1 MKTYVF
7 DLPALAHFRVE
18 AVNLKEALDA
28 LDCHARDTEIR
39 FILNEEP
46 QVEFINVITD
56 FPTAAHLY
64 EIEYDSEEEDAE
76 AEDEYERAMAAL
88 KGLHT
93 GINQTADSMPM
104 RPTPVIDRKEVD
116 ETC

>member
-56 FPTAAHLY
+56 FPTAAHLE
-64 EIEYDSEEEDAE
+64 EIECDSEEEDAE
-76 AEDEYERAMAAL
+76 ADDEYQRAMAVL
-88 KGLHT
+88 KGLRT
-93 GINQTADSMPM
+93 RIDQTAYTIPM
-104 RPTPVIDRKEVD
+104 RPTPVIDSEEAG